1 MLYSV
6 VIPCYRSDQTIRAV
20 VESTMEQFKKMD
32 IGDVEFILVDD
43 CSPDGGKTVAVLR
56 DLVNEYECVKVI
68 ELAKNGGQHNAIL
81 AGLHYTSGDIILSM
95 DDDLQ
100 TRPSEIP
107 KILAEMEN
115 GGYDIVYGYYP
126 HKKHSWWRNFG
137 TWMNYITVRILLK
150 KPKDLRTSSFWAI
163 KRYVRDYAIQYPSEF
178 THLQG
183 LFLRITRN
191 ISCVPIEHW
200 EREVGTSNYTFSKL
214 YSLWSNIM
222 GFSVVPLRIATKLGY
237 FFSAVGV
244 ILALYAVISKI
255 VHPKTPMG
263 WPSIMAALCFFAG
276 LILLFMGLIGEYIGR
291 IFLQVSNNPQYVVR
305 RIDEHGQE
313 PYFISGDGTKYHQ
326 LKVELKPE
334 DLEKYS
340 QPVKDKEDKE

>member
-6 VIPCYRSDQTIRAV
+6 VIPCYRSDQTIRTV
-20 VESTMEQFKKMD
+20 VETTIEQFKNM
-32 IGDVEFILVDD
+32 GRGEVEFVLVDD

-56 DLVNEYECVKVI
+56 SLVKEYPCVRVI
-68 ELAKNGGQHNAIL
+68 ELAKNGGQHNAVM
-81 AGLHYTSGDIILSM
+81 AGLNFARGDVIMAM
-95 DDDLQ
+95 DDDMQ

-107 KILAEMEN
+107 KILDELEK
-115 GGYDIVYGYYP
+115 GYDIVYGYYP

-137 TWMNYITVRILLK
+137 TWMNYITVRVLLK
-150 KPKDLRTSSFWAI
+150 KPKGLRTSSFWAI
-163 KRYVRDYAIQYPSEF
+163 RRYVRDYAVQYPSEF

-200 EREVGTSNYTFSKL
+200 EREVGSSNYTFSKL

-222 GFSVVPLRIATKLGY
+222 GFSVVPLRIATKFGY
-237 FFSAVGV
+237 AFSALGV

-255 VHPKTPMG
+255 IHPQTPMG

-276 LILLFMGLIGEYIGR
+276 LNLMFLGLIGEYIGR
-291 IFLQVSNNPQYVVR
+291 IFLGVSNNPQFVVR
-305 RIDEHGQE
+305 RIDEHGRA
-313 PYFISGDGTKYHQ
+313 PYFVSSDGTEY
-326 LKVELKPE
+326 ELK
-334 DLEKYS
+334 EKT
-340 QPVKDKEDKE
+340 QKQEAQEQKVPKEADQ